1 MGGYSSSGDPMWQN
15 SCSSGPLGESS
26 SLRETPKNHTDKRQ
40 DLNAGTT
47 PRQGDE
53 DLLMTIFTSLFRED
67 TSLAS
72 QFGLPLHHSVDKAE
86 L

>member
-1 MGGYSSSGDPMWQN
+1 MWQN

-26 SLRETPKNHTDKRQ
+26 SLREIPKNHSDKRQIAKNQ

-47 PRQGDE
+47 PHQGDG
-53 DLLMTIFTSLFRED
+53 DLLTTIFTSLFRED

-72 QFGLPLHHSVDKAE
+72 QFGLPLHNSVDKAE

>member
-1 MGGYSSSGDPMWQN
+1 MWQN

-26 SLRETPKNHTDKRQ
+26 SLRETPKNHTDKRHRAENQ
-40 DLNAGTT
+40 DLNAATT

-53 DLLMTIFTSLFRED
+53 DVLMTIFTSLFRED

-72 QFGLPLHHSVDKAE
+72 
-86 L
+86 

>member
-1 MGGYSSSGDPMWQN
+1 MWQN
-15 SCSSGPLGESS
+15 SCSSGPPGESS
-26 SLRETPKNHTDKRQ
+26 SLRETPENHSDKRRIAKNQ

-72 QFGLPLHHSVDKAE
+72 QFGLPLHNSVDKAE

>member
-1 MGGYSSSGDPMWQN
+1 MWQN
-15 SCSSGPLGESS
+15 SCSSGLPGESS
-26 SLRETPKNHTDKRQ
+26 SLRDTPKNHTDKRQ
-40 DLNAGTT
+40 ISKNQDLNAGTA

-72 QFGLPLHHSVDKAE
+72 QFGLPLHNSVDKAE